1 MYKRFPPQLPVNI
14 TKLLMMCGEYY
25 NFKKT
30 MQEKISG
37 CLLKKGDWI
46 YPEGHFAGFHR
57 NDDGVRLPPVMC
69 DPA

>member
-1 MYKRFPPQLPVNI
+1 
-14 TKLLMMCGEYY
+14 
-25 NFKKT
+25 

-69 DPA
+69 DPRDPYYFYTVCSQKSESEQWNHTH